1 MANWSTTTKHEPSS
15 INDGK
20 RYELKDRLS
29 IEQLNNMTENS
40 FYAMEKAS
48 EANEKSERALSH
60 ALSGGSKIYENG
72 TFVPEFDAD
81 RKIPKYGNDIK
92 LAPDNDGGLTD
103 AIITTNARIDN
114 LSFADIDELFSGS
127 LVGGNPLNIDVSQ
140 YKYLICFVS
149 SLATYVRGTIILD
162 VNHTNE
168 QTGVT
173 YGNWGSDNHLFFVR
187 HALYISEDKQSITY
201 NNRICYQIGSYIDN
215 HQTNTLVKIV
225 GVK

>member
-15 INDGK
+15 INNGR
-20 RYELKDRLS
+20 RYELRDRVS

-72 TFVPEFDAD
+72 VFVPEFDAD

-114 LSFADIDELFSGS
+114 LSFADIDELWSGS
-127 LVGGNPLNIDVSQ
+127 IVGGNPLDIDVSG
-140 YKYLICFVS
+140 YKYLICDVKTFDSEVS
-149 SLATYVRGTIILD
+149 SIIID
-162 VNHTNE
+162 TS
-168 QTGVT
+168 VT
-173 YGNWGSDNHLFFVR
+173 SVQMSTPFSSWNTDNHLVLVQYEFR
-187 HALYISEDKQSITY
+187 ISADKKSISFS
-201 NNRICYQIGSYIDN
+201 NNILYQIGNPINN
-215 HQTNTLVKIV
+215 HSTNKLIRVM